1 MPTFFNPGGRT
12 LAGGD
17 MMPFV
22 IPCPKA
28 DAARIRIN
36 ASICLL
42 RTADPFVGVVA
53 FAPPGLAFY
62 FALTQRLRAGLMNSA
77 LAGCC
82 RDIAQFPIAPESLRS
97 RHAFAGIRAGA
108 GLGAGA
114 GVRAG
119 ADLRAASG
127 GSALRWASL
136 FGCIGYAGRF
146 WNHRQPALG
155 HEIHGL
161 LDRDAHD
168 AGLLVN
174 PVVTLQ
180 SLVLVFEFLDELR
193 PFAVFEDGFGER
205 LVDLLLNLAR
215 RHDIRIHAGLDRH
228 GICRRLM
235 APIIAVEEAI
245 HSHQD
250 EIDRDP
256 DDSEPAEEVEHTEW
270 AEILVF
276 EALGRALP
284 GIEVLFTH
292 AWAPELA
299 SRRRRRRVGAAT
311 NSNCGRSKRARDRP
325 SRTGSADRPR

>member
-36 ASICLL
+36 ARIWLL
-42 RTADPFVGVVA
+42 RTAVPFVCVVA

-62 FALTQRLRAGLMNSA
+62 FVLTQRLRAGLMNSA

-82 RDIAQFPIAPESLRS
+82 RDIAQFPNAPESLWS
-97 RHAFAGIRAGA
+97 RYAFADIRAGA
-108 GLGAGA
+108 GLRVGAG
-114 GVRAG
+114 GSTLRRAC
-119 ADLRAASG
+119 
-127 GSALRWASL
+127 L

-146 WNHRQPALG
+146 WNDRQAALG

-168 AGLLVN
+168 AGVPVN
-174 PVVTLQ
+174 PVVAFQ
-180 SLVLVFEFLDELR
+180 SIVLVFEFLDELR
-193 PFAVFEDGFGER
+193 PFAVFEDGFGEC

-215 RHDIRIHAGLDRH
+215 RHDIRIHAGVDRH

-235 APIIAVEEAI
+235 APVIAVEEAI
-245 HSHQD
+245 HPHQD

-276 EALGRALP
+276 VALGRVLS
-284 GIEVLFTH
+284 GIEVFFTH
-292 AWAPELA
+292 AWDSCL
-299 SRRRRRRVGAAT
+299 G
-311 NSNCGRSKRARDRP
+311 
-325 SRTGSADRPR
+325 SRTCFAKTS